1 MSYRQ
6 GSHGCVDS
14 PVRVDK
20 MGSKQQIPPSI
31 LVQQKIRENA
41 TDVQNFLSDLSNW
54 SKEMRATELALS
66 NKPIPDVVSDQS
78 D

>member
-1 MSYRQ
+1 
-6 GSHGCVDS
+6 
-14 PVRVDK
+14 